1 MKLSLLFFL
10 SITFHLALGSN
21 SPSMSETNKN
31 ANSLI
36 DCLGVRFT
44 WLQTLLNNFPALFN
58 FITKLKCLTGLC
70 PSDLEDYG
78 CSCRYEEED
87 VPFDDIDICCYNQ
100 RRCYKNAAEKDCKL
114 ETGNISINTSCPS
127 GNITCDFTDTCE
139 QIFCL
144 CDKAAIECIASSQYN
159 FSMRHLD
166 SSFCPVTSTAP
177 PETTEVSGLVT
188 AGPGLEMEGTSV
200 GLPVTV
206 AELPEIEPTESV
218 EVIENTRTTTGL
230 TTGHIDFSPGSVTEG
245 PQTPKPSKNP
255 SVTVPQTKPADISVE
270 AETEGRNPS
279 TEAPDS
285 SQESETEGLSKAV
298 PFFTFSMLGAEG
310 LFDLLLEPEVEE
322 CSSNTFNQY
331 NSNGKINREMPR
343 LGEMLHCLTGRCPHE
358 FEMYGC
364 YCGQEGRGRP
374 VDDLDRCCFFHQCCL
389 EQIQMFGCRPSRRF
403 NAHITCENREATC
416 TGQNT
421 CDKLQCVC
429 DKASAKCMAASHFNE
444 TIAFLDK
451 QQCRGMRAPCRRRPG
466 VGRPPVS
473 APKSEDSSEE
483 VVNYK
488 GGPHQSHPR
497 IAEPLSVG
505 TTPSES
511 QGTQLTTEQPQTE
524 GAKELSAEAEEENE
538 EVAQSAEIHP

>member
-1 MKLSLLFFL
+1 
-10 SITFHLALGSN
+10 
-21 SPSMSETNKN
+21 MSETNKN

-100 RRCYKNAAEKDCKL
+100 RRCYKNAAEKYCKL
-114 ETGNISINTSCPS
+114 ETGNISINTSCPF

-188 AGPGLEMEGTSV
+188 AGPG
-200 GLPVTV
+200 
-206 AELPEIEPTESV
+206 
-218 EVIENTRTTTGL
+218 
-230 TTGHIDFSPGSVTEG
+230 

-285 SQESETEGLSKAV
+285 SQESET
-298 PFFTFSMLGAEG
+298 
-310 LFDLLLEPEVEE
+310 EE

-488 GGPHQSHPR
+488 GGPLQSHSR

>member
-1 MKLSLLFFL
+1 MVVR
-10 SITFHLALGSN
+10 
-21 SPSMSETNKN
+21 
-31 ANSLI
+31 

-87 VPFDDIDICCYNQ
+87 VPFDDIDI
-100 RRCYKNAAEKDCKL
+100 
-114 ETGNISINTSCPS
+114 
-127 GNITCDFTDTCE
+127 
-139 QIFCL
+139 
-144 CDKAAIECIASSQYN
+144 
-159 FSMRHLD
+159 
-166 SSFCPVTSTAP
+166 
-177 PETTEVSGLVT
+177 
-188 AGPGLEMEGTSV
+188 
-200 GLPVTV
+200 
-206 AELPEIEPTESV
+206 
-218 EVIENTRTTTGL
+218 
-230 TTGHIDFSPGSVTEG
+230 
-245 PQTPKPSKNP
+245 
-255 SVTVPQTKPADISVE
+255 
-270 AETEGRNPS
+270 
-279 TEAPDS
+279 
-285 SQESETEGLSKAV
+285 
-298 PFFTFSMLGAEG
+298 
-310 LFDLLLEPEVEE
+310 
-322 CSSNTFNQY
+322 
-331 NSNGKINREMPR
+331 NGKIIREMPR
-343 LGEMLHCLTGRCPHE
+343 LGEMLYCLTGRCPHE

-429 DKASAKCMAASHFNE
+429 NKASAKCMAASHFNE

-488 GGPHQSHPR
+488 RGPLQSFRVRHQSHSR
-497 IAEPLSVG
+497 IAEPFSVG
-505 TTPSES
+505 TTPSGT
-511 QGTQLTTEQPQTE
+511 QGTQLTTEGPQTE
-524 GAKELSAEAEEENE
+524 GAKELSAEAEEVNE

>member
-1 MKLSLLFFL
+1 ASF
-10 SITFHLALGSN
+10 T
-21 SPSMSETNKN
+21 
-31 ANSLI
+31 

-114 ETGNISINTSCPS
+114 ETGNISINTSCPF

-166 SSFCPVTSTAP
+166 SSFCPVTSTGNQYW
-177 PETTEVSGLVT
+177 TGLPNIT
-188 AGPGLEMEGTSV
+188 FFFKYIYCFPLSSTNFGPLIYLLFKLGLEMEGTSV

-206 AELPEIEPTESV
+206 ADLPEIEPTESV

-245 PQTPKPSKNP
+245 KDLVNLIHIFNNLNSW
-255 SVTVPQTKPADISVE
+255 
-270 AETEGRNPS
+270 
-279 TEAPDS
+279 DS
-285 SQESETEGLSKAV
+285 MHL
-298 PFFTFSMLGAEG
+298 
-310 LFDLLLEPEVEE
+310 
-322 CSSNTFNQY
+322 N
-331 NSNGKINREMPR
+331 MPR

-374 VDDLDRCCFFHQCCL
+374 VDDLDR
-389 EQIQMFGCRPSRRF
+389 
-403 NAHITCENREATC
+403 
-416 TGQNT
+416 
-421 CDKLQCVC
+421 
-429 DKASAKCMAASHFNE
+429 
-444 TIAFLDK
+444 
-451 QQCRGMRAPCRRRPG
+451 
-466 VGRPPVS
+466 
-473 APKSEDSSEE
+473 
-483 VVNYK
+483 
-488 GGPHQSHPR
+488 
-497 IAEPLSVG
+497 
-505 TTPSES
+505 
-511 QGTQLTTEQPQTE
+511 
-524 GAKELSAEAEEENE
+524 
-538 EVAQSAEIHP
+538 